1 MADLRKHDDVK
12 HTGPSYK
19 LYLFWRSE
27 EGDGPA
33 AIQKAVSLFGG
44 GAIDLDMLAM
54 GANADKKFV
63 GVCHQKDKT
72 PFDGALRAGKN
83 TKAKA
88 GQQAM
93 ESIEMNLD
101 ALLRNPAV
109 KSLVFGATCQSSPL
123 AMAALA
129 ELRYKIVKIN
139 DDGSETV
146 LLEDYRSIE
155 GTATAALFAR
165 IDLSDPAGA
174 TFTEID
180 DTFTPAESGRK
191 WRSALLEEAR
201 SALR

>member
-1 MADLRKHDDVK
+1 MADLVK
-12 HTGPSYK
+12 HGESKRTGPSYK
-19 LYLFWRSE
+19 LYVFWRSE

-33 AIQKAVSLFGG
+33 AVQKAVSFFGG
-44 GAIDLDMLAM
+44 GAIDLDIIAM
-54 GANADKKFV
+54 GANAQKKFV

-109 KSLVFGATCQSSPL
+109 TSLVFGTTCQSSAV
-123 AMAALA
+123 AMAELA
-129 ELRYKIVKIN
+129 ELRYKVVKIDEN
-139 DDGSETV
+139 GAEEV
-146 LLEDYRSIE
+146 ILEDYRSIE
-155 GTATAALFAR
+155 GSATAALFVR
-165 IDLSDPAGA
+165 IDMGPDGA
-174 TFTEID
+174 IFTEID
-180 DTFTPAESGRK
+180 DTFTPRESGRK
-191 WRSALLEEAR
+191 WRATLLEEAR